1 MRDDKLNSTLPAVM
15 PPEVRRGGSVQIPYS
30 AAPSYSM
37 DNEPD
42 SASVPLSHYLWILR
56 RHVWLIAA
64 FVTACV
70 IATFIV
76 SKRLTPIYEST
87 ATVDVDRQAPQGIMG
102 QEAMRNT
109 PNDADQFLATQVKL
123 IQSDGVLRPVAE
135 RYKLLEHEKQLPDDR
150 KYANSLAD
158 APILLKNLR
167 VTRPPNTYLL
177 LISYRSEN
185 PQLAA
190 DVANSIA
197 ASYIKNTY
205 SIRFR
210 ASSGLS
216 DFMEKQL
223 EELKAKMEKSGA
235 SLAQFERELNV
246 INPEEKTSILSARLL
261 QLNTEYTNAQADR
274 VRKEASFQSVK
285 SGSLEAAQVSSQGE
299 ALKKIG
305 ERLNDA
311 QEHFAD
317 VKIHFGPNHPEYRKA
332 AAFVAEVQ
340 QQLAA
345 SKLNI
350 AQRVEVEYYQ
360 AVERERMLQHSVA
373 ETKAEFDHLNS
384 RSIEY
389 QSVKREAEADRK
401 FYEELLH
408 KIKEAGINSSFQNS
422 SIRLADSARPGIIP
436 VFPNVKL
443 NLLLA
448 FLLSTAMAVGGALL
462 TDMLDNTVRD
472 AEYIKR
478 ALSTEVVGVL
488 PQVKSK
494 RLVVGAGSN
503 GKPEALGAVGLMRLD
518 DAADQRTTGY
528 VEAMRTLR
536 NSILLSNIDSR
547 MQSLL
552 VTSAAPKEGKTT
564 TAVHLALAH
573 AEQHHKTLLIDCDL
587 RRPSVHRYFDV
598 ENEAGMSSII
608 SDDRHWQDLLVPIPS
623 VPDLDL
629 LVSGPASRRAADLIG
644 RPIGQIL
651 LEASKMYDL
660 IVIDSPPMLGFAES
674 LHLATLVDGVVVVTH
689 AGETSRSALSQVLA
703 SLNRIKANVVG
714 VVMNKMGNHLSDGYY
729 YHGYYGRYGK
739 TQYYY
744 SSEASS

>member
-1 MRDDKLNSTLPAVM
+1 MRDEKLNSFLPAVM

-30 AAPSYSM
+30 AAPSYPL

-42 SASVPLSHYLWILR
+42 STSIPLSHYLWILR
-56 RHVWLIAA
+56 RHLWLIVA

-70 IATFIV
+70 IATFII

-190 DVANSIA
+190 DVANAVA

-223 EELKAKMEKSGA
+223 EELKAKMEKSGG

-274 VRKEASFQSVK
+274 VRKEASYQSVK
-285 SGSLEAAQVSSQGE
+285 GGSLEAAQVSSQGE
-299 ALKKIG
+299 ALKRIG
-305 ERLNDA
+305 ERLNEA

-317 VKIHFGPNHPEYRKA
+317 VKGHFGPNHPEYKKA
-332 AAFVAEVQ
+332 AGQVSEVL
-340 QQLAA
+340 QQLSS

-350 AQRVEVEYYQ
+350 AQRVEVEYAQ
-360 AVERERMLQHSVA
+360 AVDREKMLQRSVA

-494 RLVVGAGSN
+494 RLEVSGAN
-503 GKPEALGAVGLMRLD
+503 ARPEAVGAVGLMRLD
-518 DAADQRTTGY
+518 DVADQRTSGY

-587 RRPSVHRYFDV
+587 RRPSVHRYFEV

-608 SDDRHWQDLLVPIPS
+608 TDGRSWQELLVPIPS

-629 LVSGPASRRAADLIG
+629 LVSGPASRRAADLVG

-660 IVIDSPPMLGFAES
+660 IVLDSPPMLGFAES
-674 LHLATLVDGVVVVTH
+674 LHLSTLVDGVVVVTH
-689 AGETSRSALSQVLA
+689 AGETSRNALSQVLG
-703 SLNRIKANVVG
+703 SLKRVKANVVG

-744 SSEASS
+744 SSEVSSG